1 MVQAESSFSYIRKK
15 LILGSSLLARARF
28 KPTSLELRGRLKI
41 RRKKL
46 TTGSDFEA
54 APESPW
60 TANTTIKTAATSAKT
75 SSAATMITSFLLH
88 FRQSRGGTRV
98 RCSDSVSSW
107 SEVRRWISVG
117 RGCVALLLPTQQ
129 PWVQIPAPW
138 VFFSLLLSLWTEL
151 RLNQSSAKQ
160 WILQMQL
167 AATSRAKHYK
177 DSFFMQA
184 FPVTY
189 K

>member
-15 LILGSSLLARARF
+15 LILGSSLLARARS

-41 RRKKL
+41 RRKNSQQGQILKQHPNRL
-46 TTGSDFEA
+46 GRQTRRSRRRRPAPRPA
-54 APESPW
+54 APRWWSP
-60 TANTTIKTAATSAKT
+60 ASCCTSGRA
-75 SSAATMITSFLLH
+75 
-88 FRQSRGGTRV
+88 GGGLGFDAPIRSPQNLFNEDV
-98 RCSDSVSSW
+98 FF
-107 SEVRRWISVG
+107 VG

-177 DSFFMQA
+177 DSFLCKHFQ
-184 FPVTY
+184 
-189 K
+189 